1 MNQNIM
7 KHGLFVFCSIILF
20 TAAGCKK
27 NGTVSFCEGADKDGK
42 GVKCGTVFTPG
53 DITLLF
59 TTKAAFETD
68 SVVIKVYNM
77 NDGDKKSEQ
86 ERIVKVSPDEA
97 TGRADLEMYDE
108 GKFRVIVEKKG
119 EIVSEG
125 EVELVDQLK

>member
-1 MNQNIM
+1 MNKNGM
-7 KHGLFVFCSIILF
+7 KHRLAVLCMILLISG
-20 TAAGCKK
+20 TGCKK
-27 NGTVSFCEGADKDGK
+27 SGTVSFCEGADTDGK
-42 GVKCGTVFTPG
+42 GVKCGSVFTPG

-59 TTKAAFETD
+59 NTKAAFETD

-86 ERIVKVSPDEA
+86 ERIVKVSPDET

>member
-1 MNQNIM
+1 MSNKMM
-7 KHGLFVFCSIILF
+7 KHRLTVLFMIIFF
-20 TAAGCKK
+20 TVTGCKK
-27 NGTVSFCEGADKDGK
+27 SGTVSFCEGADKDGN
-42 GVKCGTVFTPG
+42 GVKCGSVFTPG

-68 SVVIKVYNM
+68 SVVVKVYNM

-86 ERIVKVSPDEA
+86 ERNVKVSPDET

-108 GKFRVIVEKKG
+108 GKFRVVVEKKG

-125 EVELVDQLK
+125 EIELVDQLK